1 MLISSCARSL
11 PLTALKRNL
20 LQFRARDALV
30 IGDAVAHAEDA
41 AALAAAFSRVPDAAG
56 RLVAEGIGGTE
67 IARVGSGELRAVTAR
82 AAELVE
88 RSMAE
93 GGAPAPA
100 PWCVMVLGSG
110 GRGESLLSADQDN
123 ALIHAGGPD
132 ADAWFAGFGAE
143 VAKLLD
149 AAGVPLCNGGVM
161 ASNTEWRGNAQRW
174 SERVAG
180 WLAKARPQDLLN
192 VDIFFDLMP
201 VAGDQRLARALR
213 AQAVHAASK
222 APVFLALLA
231 ASIAGLEPL
240 LGTFGRMR
248 AVEGRVDLKRWGTL
262 PIVGMARALALRIG
276 STERSTQGR
285 LRDAAAAG
293 RLPDSDA
300 QLLIDLHAS
309 LMTIILT
316 QQLEDLHSGIR
327 PSSRVSLRGM
337 ARGEIRDLAGQLR
350 RLEHILRALQGIMSE

>member
-1 MLISSCARSL
+1 
-11 PLTALKRNL
+11 
-20 LQFRARDALV
+20 
-30 IGDAVAHAEDA
+30 
-41 AALAAAFSRVPDAAG
+41 
-56 RLVAEGIGGTE
+56 
-67 IARVGSGELRAVTAR
+67 
-82 AAELVE
+82 
-88 RSMAE
+88 
-93 GGAPAPA
+93 
-100 PWCVMVLGSG
+100 
-110 GRGESLLSADQDN
+110 
-123 ALIHAGGPD
+123 
-132 ADAWFAGFGAE
+132 
-143 VAKLLD
+143 
-149 AAGVPLCNGGVM
+149 
-161 ASNTEWRGNAQRW
+161 
-174 SERVAG
+174 
-180 WLAKARPQDLLN
+180 
-192 VDIFFDLMP
+192 
-201 VAGDQRLARALR
+201 
-213 AQAVHAASK
+213 
-222 APVFLALLA
+222 
-231 ASIAGLEPL
+231 
-240 LGTFGRMR
+240 MR